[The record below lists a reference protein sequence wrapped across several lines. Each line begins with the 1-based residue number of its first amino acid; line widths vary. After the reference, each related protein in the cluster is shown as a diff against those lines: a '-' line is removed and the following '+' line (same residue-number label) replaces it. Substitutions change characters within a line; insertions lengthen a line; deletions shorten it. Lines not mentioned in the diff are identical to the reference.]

1 MKMKLRSML
10 LITLTLCL
18 CAAALCACSG
28 DDVKDPGMEAVASAV
43 FGSFDTDD
51 LAQIPDAY
59 VENIMQ
65 IPLNGYV
72 SRNTVISAVDTN
84 IDEYGIFQGKDEAQ
98 TAELKAALENYLEY
112 RQELWMD
119 DNLPEEKLKL
129 DSAEVWV
136 EGNYVMYEILSDA
149 DREAVYSAF
158 TGCFEG

>member
-10 LITLTLCL
+10 LITLTLRL

-43 FGSFDTDD
+43 FGSFDTEN

>member
-18 CAAALCACSG
+18 CAAALCAGSG

-43 FGSFDTDD
+43 FGSFDTEN

>member
-1 MKMKLRSML
+1 MKIKLRNML
-10 LITLTLCL
+10 LIALALCL
-18 CAAALCACSG
+18 CAGILCACGG

-59 VENIMQ
+59 VENMMQ

-98 TAELKAALENYLEY
+98 TAELKAALEEYLEY
-112 RQELWMD
+112 RRELWAND
-119 DNLPEEKLKL
+119 DLPEEKPKL

-136 EGNYVMYEILSDA
+136 EGNYVMYAILDDA
-149 DREAVYSAF
+149 DREAVFKAF